1 MVARKFTLSPFSTYL
16 QLDLHEYRDGPRRF
30 PVLKRR
36 RNAATGVEIVD
47 ELRCRMFDE
56 FPSAIREAIGLMI
69 DGGMLIDRYCC
80 LRSGISVVRIEA
92 PDGYS
97 VRTLIANCH

>member
-1 MVARKFTLSPFSTYL
+1 
-16 QLDLHEYRDGPRRF
+16 
-30 PVLKRR
+30 
-36 RNAATGVEIVD
+36 
-47 ELRCRMFDE
+47 MFDE